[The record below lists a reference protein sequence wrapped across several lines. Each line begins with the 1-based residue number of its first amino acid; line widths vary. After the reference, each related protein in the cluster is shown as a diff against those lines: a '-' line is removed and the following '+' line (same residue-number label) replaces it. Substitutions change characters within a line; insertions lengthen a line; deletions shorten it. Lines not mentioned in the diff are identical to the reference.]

1 MAAAATLTR
10 AAALLA
16 AAAALASGEPNGLAR
31 RPQRGWNSWNYE
43 QAFCPD
49 VSPALCLN
57 ETFMVDIVDAVAS
70 SGMLAAGYDLINLS
84 EGWPATARAPN
95 GSLVADPVRFPHG
108 VAWLSDY
115 IHSRGMRFG
124 IYLDVGNLTC
134 AGFPGSFGH
143 EELDVATI
151 VAWGADYVWLDGC
164 NFAGNASDYIAI
176 YAHWGSLFNNSGR
189 AIVWEASYPAY
200 QLYTSDFDLQ
210 YAVSFSHEFRFFD
223 DIRPQWAE
231 IMSLVDYTIAND
243 IQRIARPG
251 QYPLIDMLEVG
262 NPGLSLAESRAHF
275 SLWAMLAQPL
285 HAGNDVASMTAE
297 IRDLLTNPEVLAVDQ
312 DPLVRAGWRLNAT
325 SALGVR
331 ALNGLTSSPASAS
344 APASAC
350 TYNHTS
356 GGYFDTARG
365 AAGNLGQFGPGV
377 ALADAEALCCANAQ
391 CAGLSYSAAAGSGFL
406 KADFAGPW
414 MPSADFDG
422 FDNLQRASNSSATE
436 VYARLLSDAS
446 VAVLLLNRQDAAA
459 AQVCVRWADVGLNG
473 FAWATVRDLWRRAD
487 VGPALGG
494 FCAQVAPHDV
504 VMLRVQQ

>member
-1 MAAAATLTR
+1 MSRRAAAAR

-16 AAAALASGEPNGLAR
+16 ASLLASAEPNGLAR
-31 RPQRGWNSWNYE
+31 RPSMGWNSWNYE
-43 QAFCPD
+43 QAFCSD

-57 ETFMVDIVDAVAS
+57 ETFMVSIADAVVS
-70 SGMLAAGYDLINLS
+70 SGMLSAGYDLINLS
-84 EGWPATARAPN
+84 EGWPATSRAPN

-108 VAWLSDY
+108 VAWLSEY
-115 IHSRGMRFG
+115 IHSRGLRFG
-124 IYLDVGNLTC
+124 IYLDVGDLTC

-164 NFAGNASDYIAI
+164 NFAGNASDYVAI
-176 YAHWGSLFNNSGR
+176 YARWGSLFNNSGR

-200 QLYTSDFDLQ
+200 QLYTSDAALQ

-223 DIRPQWAE
+223 DIRPQWDE
-231 IMSLVDYTIAND
+231 IMSLVDYTVAND

-285 HAGNDVASMTAE
+285 HAGNDVASMSDE
-297 IRDLLTNPEVLAVDQ
+297 VRDLLTNPEVLAVDQ

-325 SALGVR
+325 STLGVF
-331 ALNGLTSSPASAS
+331 AAEAAAAMAAAADGG
-344 APASAC
+344 AC
-350 TYNHTS
+350 SFNHTS

-391 CAGLSYSAAAGSGFL
+391 CAGLSFSAAAGSGFL

-422 FDNLQRASNSSATE
+422 YDDLQRAGNSTAATE

-446 VAVLLLNRQDAAA
+446 VAVLLLNRQAAA
-459 AQVCVRWADVGLNG
+459 AAHVCVRWADVGLNG
-473 FAWATVRDLWRRAD
+473 FAWATVRELWRRAD